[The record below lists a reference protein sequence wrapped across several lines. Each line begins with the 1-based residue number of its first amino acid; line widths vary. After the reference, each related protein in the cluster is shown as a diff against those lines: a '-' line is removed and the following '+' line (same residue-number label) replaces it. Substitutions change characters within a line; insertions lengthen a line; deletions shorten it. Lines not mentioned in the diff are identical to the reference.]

1 MYNSKEFENLSK
13 KLSKRE
19 SLSFKQLWKVYVLLI
34 IRPRTDNEYR
44 EYGPVRL
51 YISKMHPDGS
61 SRCPTQMLHLG
72 VVRFFISSM
81 HPDESSKCNYVR
93 LIFIF

>member
-44 EYGPVRL
+44 EYLRTKEFECVKTV
-51 YISKMHPDGS
+51 I
-61 SRCPTQMLHLG
+61 
-72 VVRFFISSM
+72 
-81 HPDESSKCNYVR
+81 
-93 LIFIF
+93 